1 MEKIPK
7 NSIVYLTQNRET
19 YDEIVRVLHSYSK
32 IQCHRITDISGPEL
46 LSVLG
51 IQSIPL
57 NWDNLCFRQLVPI
70 NRNFSINL
78 YGDDLVPGEVS
89 RYSVATVHFGIR
101 MHRLLQSS
109 AEISNIC

>member
-57 NWDNLCFRQLVPI
+57 NWDTFVSGSLSQLTEI
-70 NRNFSINL
+70 
-78 YGDDLVPGEVS
+78 LVLTCMEMIWFQEKCP
-89 RYSVATVHFGIR
+89 
-101 MHRLLQSS
+101 
-109 AEISNIC
+109 N